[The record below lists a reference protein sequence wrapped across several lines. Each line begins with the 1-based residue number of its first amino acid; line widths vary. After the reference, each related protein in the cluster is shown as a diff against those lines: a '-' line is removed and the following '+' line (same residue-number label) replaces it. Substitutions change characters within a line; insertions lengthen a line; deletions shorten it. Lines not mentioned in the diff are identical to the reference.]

1 VEFAEVVR
9 RRRMVRAYD
18 GQPIDPGVLHRI
30 LDAARRAPSAGNT
43 QAVCFVVVREPD
55 DRAAVAA
62 VCGEQAAVDRGL
74 PRWVST
80 APVLV
85 VPCLREA
92 TYHERYAEPDKRG
105 ARSPA
110 SWEVPWWWVDAGQ
123 SLMLLLCAVVD
134 EGLAAG
140 LLDVTDRPALSRLL
154 ALPDD
159 VVALGVVTI
168 GHPAPDRRSSST
180 RRGRRPLAEV
190 LHDGRW
196 GRRLL
201 DV

>member
-18 GQPIDPGVLHRI
+18 GRPVDPDALIRI
-30 LDAARRAPSAGNT
+30 ADSANRAPSAGNT
-43 QAVCFVVVREPD
+43 QAMSFVVVRERD
-55 DRAAVAA
+55 DRAAVAGA
-62 VCGEQAAVDRGL
+62 CGEPAAVERGL

-92 TYHERYAEPDKRG
+92 AYHERYAEPDKRA
-105 ARSPA
+105 ARPPA
-110 SWEVPWWWVDAGQ
+110 RWEVPWWWVDAGQ

-140 LLDVTDRPALSRLL
+140 LLDVADRPRLARLL

-159 VVALGVVTI
+159 VVPLGVVTI
-168 GHPAPDRRSSST
+168 GHPAPDRPSSSVA
-180 RRGRRPLAEV
+180 RGRRPLADV
-190 LHDGRW
+190 FHDGRW
-196 GRRLL
+196 RG
-201 DV
+201 